1 MQSDVIRFVCVRARE
16 SGPIKLK
23 SMKPVRVKPAC
34 MARIRE
40 RDESIMSGRDR
51 GRNTQNMNRE
61 SGKEPIRLN
70 KYLASCGVC
79 SRRDA
84 DALIA
89 AGGVTINGMRADVGT
104 RVLAGDV
111 VEVNGKRLR
120 GEEEKAVLAFHK
132 PVGITCSERDR
143 HAEKVIM
150 DLIDYP
156 VRVTYAGRLDK
167 DSEGLMILT
176 NDGALI
182 DAMMRGGNAH
192 EKEYLVRVDRE
203 VTQEFL
209 RKLSE
214 GVYLE
219 DLDLTT
225 RRCETEAIG
234 KYSFRMVLTQGVNR
248 QIKRMCRAL
257 GYRVRSIKR
266 VRIMNIRLGRLEPGK
281 YREIKG
287 GELAALYKE
296 CGLAG
301 NKAAR

>member
-1 MQSDVIRFVCVRARE
+1 
-16 SGPIKLK
+16 
-23 SMKPVRVKPAC
+23 
-34 MARIRE
+34 
-40 RDESIMSGRDR
+40 MSG
-51 GRNTQNMNRE
+51 E
-61 SGKEPIRLN
+61 EPVRLN

-84 DALIA
+84 DVLIA
-89 AGGVTINGMRADVGT
+89 EGRVTINDVRADVGAK
-104 RVLAGDV
+104 VSAGDI

-120 GEEEKAVLAFHK
+120 GEETKAVLAFYK
-132 PVGITCSERDR
+132 PVGVTCSERDR
-143 HAEKVIM
+143 HAEKMIL

-167 DSEGLMILT
+167 ESEGLMILT

-203 VTQEFL
+203 VTETFL
-209 RKLSE
+209 EQLSG

-219 DLDLTT
+219 ELDLTT
-225 RRCETEAIG
+225 RRCQVEYIG

-248 QIKRMCRAL
+248 QIRRMCRAF
-257 GYRVRSIKR
+257 GYRVRQIRR
-266 VRIMNIRLGRLEPGK
+266 VRIMNIRLDRLKPGE

-287 GELAALYKE
+287 GELAALYRA
-296 CGLAG
+296 CGLTGKSPADRKNPADRKSPADG
-301 NKAAR
+301 KRSR

>member
-1 MQSDVIRFVCVRARE
+1 M
-16 SGPIKLK
+16 
-23 SMKPVRVKPAC
+23 
-34 MARIRE
+34 
-40 RDESIMSGRDR
+40 
-51 GRNTQNMNRE
+51 
-61 SGKEPIRLN
+61 SGKEPVRLN

-89 AGGVTINGMRADVGT
+89 EGRVTINGIRAEVGAK
-104 RVLAGDV
+104 VSAEDI
-111 VEVNGKRLR
+111 VEVNGKRLQ
-120 GEEEKAVLAFHK
+120 GEEEKAVLAFYK

-167 DSEGLMILT
+167 ESEGLMILT
-176 NDGALI
+176 NDGDLI

-203 VTQEFL
+203 ITDTFL
-209 RKLSE
+209 EQLAG

-219 DLDLTT
+219 ELGLTT
-225 RRCETEAIG
+225 RRCQVEYMG
-234 KYSFRMVLTQGVNR
+234 SYSFRMVLTQGVNR
-248 QIKRMCRAL
+248 QIRRMCRAF
-257 GYRVRSIKR
+257 GYRVRWIKR
-266 VRIMNIRLGRLEPGK
+266 VRIMNIRLDRLKPGQ

-287 GELAALYKE
+287 GELAALYRA
-296 CGLAG
+296 CGLQEKRASAG
-301 NKAAR
+301 NRDRRDESGENRK

>member
-1 MQSDVIRFVCVRARE
+1 
-16 SGPIKLK
+16 
-23 SMKPVRVKPAC
+23 
-34 MARIRE
+34 
-40 RDESIMSGRDR
+40 MSG
-51 GRNTQNMNRE
+51 E
-61 SGKEPIRLN
+61 EPVRLN

-84 DALIA
+84 DVLIA
-89 AGGVTINGMRADVGT
+89 EGRVTINDVRADVGAK
-104 RVLAGDV
+104 VSAGDI

-120 GEEEKAVLAFHK
+120 GEETKAVLAFYK
-132 PVGITCSERDR
+132 PVGVTCSERDR
-143 HAEKVIM
+143 HAEKMIL

-167 DSEGLMILT
+167 ESEGLMILT

-203 VTQEFL
+203 VTETFL
-209 RKLSE
+209 EQLSG

-219 DLDLTT
+219 ELDLNT
-225 RRCETEAIG
+225 RRCQVEYIG

-248 QIKRMCRAL
+248 QIRRMCRAF
-257 GYRVRSIKR
+257 GYRVRQIRR
-266 VRIMNIRLGRLEPGK
+266 VRIMNIRLDRLKPGE

-287 GELAALYKE
+287 GELAALYRA
-296 CGLAG
+296 CGLTGKSPADRKNPADKKNPADRKSPADG
-301 NKAAR
+301 KRSR